1 MNPSL
6 AVALV
11 CLGSLA
17 FTVNAQS
24 VGRIR
29 KSLDK
34 ATGGATAAPARPAPP
49 PPSASGASATAAAA
63 TAAAAPKVPK
73 ESAAEVDQRVIGFL
87 NQRIEDGSADAA
99 FDLAKRYEE
108 GKGVPVDP
116 KESRRLYS
124 LAAERGNEDA
134 KAWLEAHPAPA
145 AEAAPA
151 AAATD
156 AGKPGSTPATPVPAK
171 PAEKSD
177 KP

>member
-1 MNPSL
+1 MNSSL

-11 CLGSLA
+11 CLGSLTL
-17 FTVNAQS
+17 TVNAQS

-34 ATGGATAAPARPAPP
+34 ATGGATAAPARPAAP
-49 PPSASGASATAAAA
+49 PPSASAVSATAAA
-63 TAAAAPKVPK
+63 TAVAAPKVPK
-73 ESAAEVDQRVIGFL
+73 ESASEVDQRVITFL

-145 AEAAPA
+145 AEVAPA
-151 AAATD
+151 AADAT
-156 AGKPGSTPATPVPAK
+156 KPSTTPATPTPAK

-177 KP
+177 KQ

>member
-1 MNPSL
+1 MNSSL
-6 AVALV
+6 TVALV
-11 CLGSLA
+11 YLGSLA
-17 FTVNAQS
+17 LTVNAQS

-49 PPSASGASATAAAA
+49 PSSAAAVSATAA
-63 TAAAAPKVPK
+63 AAAAPKVPK
-73 ESAAEVDQRVIGFL
+73 ESAAEVDQRVITFL

-124 LAAERGNEDA
+124 LAAERGNEEA

-145 AEAAPA
+145 EVAPA
-151 AAATD
+151 AAEA
-156 AGKPGSTPATPVPAK
+156 AKPGTTPATPAPANPAEKPAK
-171 PAEKSD
+171 P
-177 KP
+177 